1 MQILNPT
8 ILVPQNPLSSLSA
21 SAYLITSFEAEEI
34 LKLRSVYKAKKK
46 EVVQGKSYV
55 GGGSL
60 ER

>member
-1 MQILNPT
+1 
-8 ILVPQNPLSSLSA
+8 
-21 SAYLITSFEAEEI
+21 LITSFEAEEI